1 MRNKKTKTA
10 TTKLHLKKMDSACI
24 AYNKVQYAYAT
35 RLDSDDNITE
45 IRANVD
51 LDGFK
56 NDKYPD
62 RTYTSDFVCIKKNGD
77 IMVRECI
84 ERKYVHR
91 PATVQL
97 LDYSRNYWMSHGVSD
112 WGIIIDEE

>member
-1 MRNKKTKTA
+1 MRNKKTKTV
-10 TTKLHLKKMDSACI
+10 TTKIHLKKMSDACVT
-24 AYNKVQYAYAT
+24 YSKVQYAYAMK
-35 RLDSDDNITE
+35 LDSNDDVAE
-45 IRANVD
+45 IRVNVD
-51 LDGFK
+51 LDGLK

-62 RTYTSDFVCIKKNGD
+62 RIYTSDFVCIKKNGD

-97 LDYSRNYWMSHGVSD
+97 LDDSRNYWLSHGVSD
-112 WGIIIDEE
+112 WGIVIDE